1 MVTTAFVMRK
11 LHAIEK
17 KNQIYFTKNN
27 LKILD
32 CVLILG
38 TRLASVHIIKE
49 DLPYAIRYDI
59 ETLFWRE

>member
-1 MVTTAFVMRK
+1 MQK

-17 KNQIYFTKNN
+17 RNQIYFTKNN

-32 CVLILG
+32 CVLIIG
-38 TRLASVHIIKE
+38 THLLSVHVIKE

>member
-11 LHAIEK
+11 LLAIEK
-17 KNQIYFTKNN
+17 RYQIYFTEHN

-32 CVLILG
+32 CVVILG
-38 TRLASVHIIKE
+38 TRLVSVHIVKD